1 MGPYLRML
9 IKRFK
14 LDVIA
19 GASDFTVVDDL
30 GYLDMFLYSGSDRTT
45 VSGFTVQDITTAD
58 ISSVTSKFRE
68 AEQYLASPVVTGTY
82 NALNEGASYLQSR
95 FPLVAAKN
103 FSSYTSADSSKR
115 LRLLDPVSG
124 YYAISRNMVMNYG
137 STFNAN
143 CRVNGWDAYNSEG
156 TLIISGNGLFHCLT
170 DLASVECY
178 NLYVDEYGD
187 IIPGSAGYMRVA
199 LTQNQFPKGIVQY
212 STRTVSQAEANWWNG
227 VHTTTPVI
235 PTDDP
240 YSGGGTSEPGGGDGD
255 FDFSSTDIPIP
266 TLPAIGSYDTG
277 FISLYNPTAA
287 QLKSLAQYMWSGAFD
302 PDNFRKLVADPMDAI
317 LGLHIIPTI
326 AGHPSTGSA
335 TLMVG
340 NISTG
345 ITMPTVTEQ
354 YYELDCGTIS
364 ISPKWGAYLDYAPY
378 SKLTLFLPYIG
389 FVPIS
394 PDDCMNG
401 SIRVVYH
408 VDVLSG
414 TCCAYVYCESNRGAD
429 GHTLYTFTG
438 SCACDCPVTEGQY
451 TNALFGMLG
460 VVGGIA
466 QVAMSAGVAGAAGIP
481 GTAQGLQN
489 VANAAISMAKP
500 DIARSG
506 DFGGSAGLM
515 GIQYPYLV
523 LTVPRMCTPE
533 DQNIYIGYPSFI
545 TKEMSELSGYTEIQV
560 SHLSGMSCTSGEA
573 DEIIALLGGGVIF

>member
-1 MGPYLRML
+1 MGEVVIEIPYTTLSPAEVVAAIQEACGVTSGTAYTMTPDAFSD
-9 IKRFK
+9 ICS
-14 LDVIA
+14 IMQ
-19 GASDFTVVDDL
+19 ASTAVPPYPVTL
-30 GYLDMFLYSGSDRTT
+30 TGTASGGISYTI
-45 VSGFTVQDITTAD
+45 STAD
-58 ISSVTSKFRE
+58 SPGMRDLISAVRG
-68 AEQYLASPVVTGTY
+68 LAGIPVLVVTHYYRFCTSSEDSTQNYIRYKVTLGTSLGLTIDAANMYGRNQGLSNCGFGFIPTY
-82 NALNEGASYLQSR
+82 NASTQTFSRGFLGLLMFTPAGLVRAGLYGPGQRANISYNAVNDTNQILK
-95 FPLVAAKN
+95 LVYEHAEE
-103 FSSYTSADSSKR
+103 
-115 LRLLDPVSG
+115 
-124 YYAISRNMVMNYG
+124 I
-137 STFNAN
+137 
-143 CRVNGWDAYNSEG
+143 
-156 TLIISGNGLFHCLT
+156 
-170 DLASVECY
+170 
-178 NLYVDEYGD
+178 
-187 IIPGSAGYMRVA
+187 IIPGPGPGGS
-199 LTQNQFPKGIVQY
+199 
-212 STRTVSQAEANWWNG
+212 
-227 VHTTTPVI
+227 
-235 PTDDP
+235 DP

-277 FISLYNPTAA
+277 FISLYNPTAS
-287 QLKSLAQYMWSGAFD
+287 QLKALAAYMWSGAFD
-302 PDNFRKLVADPMDAI
+302 LDNFRKLVADPMDAI

-326 AGHPSTGSA
+326 AGHPATGSA

-354 YYELDCGTIS
+354 YYELDCGTIN
-364 ISPKWGAYLDYAPY
+364 ISPKWGAYLDYSPY

-394 PDDCMNG
+394 PDDCMG
-401 SIRVVYH
+401 GTIRVVYH

-533 DQNIYIGYPSFI
+533 DQNIYIGYPSCI